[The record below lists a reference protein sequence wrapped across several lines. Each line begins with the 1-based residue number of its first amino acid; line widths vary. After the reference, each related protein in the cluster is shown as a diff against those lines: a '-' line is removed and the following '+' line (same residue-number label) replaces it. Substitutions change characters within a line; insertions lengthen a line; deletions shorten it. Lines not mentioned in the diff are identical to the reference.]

1 MVSIRPFKS
10 GDNDALLNM
19 EKLCPQGDESSA
31 WGADDG
37 PDITNRY
44 KIYDNWNLIIAE
56 DAGKVVGSI
65 GSTLKE
71 TGDGRT
77 YVYLT
82 EVNVTPDFQNKGIAS
97 ELVGE
102 VEKEAKD
109 VGADHVYCYIFE
121 TNKGSIDLFEHHGYE
136 KVKEVKSC
144 GLSTYKEQE
153 LDERF
158 SIEVVQEKDIPNV
171 VNLINDYYYHYEH
184 FKPYTSESFKDHLNS
199 IPGYGMEN
207 FWVLK
212 KDDELTACAGLWDFS
227 SLSKL
232 YISKERTKMKIMGG
246 IFRFISN
253 FRAMPYIPP
262 EGEYFK
268 LNHIVD
274 HAFKTGNS
282 DAVLN
287 LLVHLNNVL
296 VNSGKDAMVINLDP
310 KDIIMNT
317 VNGMHPIIENWSL
330 FIKKFKEKEEEFGR
344 IYVDMRDMLI

>member
-10 GDNDALLNM
+10 MDNDALLDM
-19 EKLCPQGDESSA
+19 EKLCPQGSESLA

-56 DAGKVVGSI
+56 EAGRVVGSI

-71 TGDGRT
+71 TDDGRT

-82 EVNVTPDFQNKGIAS
+82 EVNVTPDFQNRGIAS

-102 VEKEAKD
+102 VEKKAKD

-121 TNKGSIDLFEHHGYE
+121 PNKSSIDLFEDLGYQ
-136 KVKEVKSC
+136 KVKDVKSC

-153 LDERF
+153 LDGRF
-158 SIEVVQEKDIPNV
+158 RIEAVQEKDIPNV
-171 VNLINDYYYHYEH
+171 VNLINEYYSQYEH

-212 KDDELTACAGLWDFS
+212 RDGELMACAGLWDFS
-227 SLSKL
+227 SVSKL
-232 YISKERTKMKIMGG
+232 YMSKEHTSMKIMGG
-246 IFRFISN
+246 IFRFLSN

-268 LNHIVD
+268 LNQIVD

-282 DAVLN
+282 DAMAN
-287 LLVHLNNVL
+287 LLLHLNNVL
-296 VNSGKDAMVINLDP
+296 VNSEKDAMILNLDP
-310 KDIIMNT
+310 TDIIMNT
-317 VNGMHPIIENWSL
+317 VNGMHPIIENWGL
-330 FIKKFKEKEEEFGR
+330 FIKKFQEKEEEFGL